1 MTRLLLL
8 LIVSMTVSTINAH
21 TADRNKLSAWVRQVM
36 TGDSIQ
42 ARRAANQ
49 HSRLMTAFVQMD
61 ETLAG
66 DVLTAH
72 GCRTYAQIGDIR
84 IATIPIAQLGALS
97 QHPAVRRIEAS
108 PTGHTTL
115 DTVPRVVN
123 ALPVYE
129 ATAAHPAFTG
139 SGVVVGV
146 MDVGFDLTHPTFY
159 NDATLSRY
167 RISAFWDQL
176 STDTIG
182 SPFPVGRD
190 FTGHDTILAAGCA
203 TDGATETHGTHTAG
217 IAAGSGYD
225 SPYRGLAYDS
235 DICLVANAVTS
246 DTIYISPD
254 DRLKYTTATD
264 ALGFKYIFD
273 YADSQGKPC
282 VLSFSEGYTPHLDD
296 DDRLFAEVMDKLS
309 GPGHILVISAGNEN
323 QCLTYAEKPR
333 GTDMAGCFMHCGK
346 REATYRI
353 MTDGPLTINVHGYGA
368 DGTMQQTLTFA
379 STDERWDEGLSDTLH
394 TEAGACAVSVTRHRA
409 YSSDHTVYIV
419 ELTAERPLYE
429 LGYMA
434 LAVQGTD
441 SHAEIFGS
449 SSSQLAVH
457 PDIDARWCAATKGRN
472 ILAPGCFPAAICVGA
487 TTWRT
492 AFTNYA
498 GQPIVATN
506 QNRGLRM
513 TESSTGPT
521 MSGLM
526 KPDVVAPGYFVTS
539 AYSSFYRPGQP
550 NDWAVRV
557 FEHGERTYSWTP
569 LSGTSMAT
577 PAVAGTIALWLQ
589 AKPTLTREEI
599 IDVFS
604 RTCRQPDNTLSY
616 PNNEYGYGEIDAYR
630 GLLDILGL
638 TTVETLSQHQPA
650 AVQMHVADG
659 LLHLTFNRQP
669 TAPLTV
675 TVYTANGQLLSQT
688 RLHPSSAQ
696 AQLPLDPLPPGI
708 YAVQL
713 QSAEP
718 SLTGSNLI
726 RIP

>member
-42 ARRAANQ
+42 ARRAANR

-84 IATIPIAQLGALS
+84 IATIPVAQLGALS

-146 MDVGFDLTHPTFY
+146 MDVGFDLTHPNFY

-190 FTGHDTILAAGCA
+190 FTGHDAILAAGCA
-203 TDGATETHGTHTAG
+203 TDGATETHGTHTTG

-225 SPYRGLAYDS
+225 TSYRGIAFDS
-235 DICLVANAVTS
+235 DLCLVANAVTS

-254 DRLKYTTATD
+254 DRYKYTTATD

-282 VLSFSEGYTPHLDD
+282 VASFSEGYSPHLDE
-296 DDRLFAEVMDKLS
+296 DDRLFSAFLDRLV
-309 GPGHILVISAGNEN
+309 GPGHILVASAGNEN
-323 QCLTYAEKPR
+323 QALTYAVKPK
-333 GTDMAGCFMHCGK
+333 GTAVAGSFIQTSED
-346 REATYRI
+346 EATYRI
-353 MTDGPLTINVHGYGA
+353 KA
-368 DGTMQQTLTFA
+368 DGKVTISLLAYQQEGGVQQTLAFDSSDT
-379 STDERWDEGLSDTLH
+379 RLDEGINDTLF
-394 TEAGACAVSVTRHRA
+394 TTGGPCAVHLTRHRS
-409 YSSDHTVYIV
+409 YTDDYYVYIM
-419 ELTAERPLYE
+419 ELSAAVKLQDMD
-429 LGYMA
+429 YMA
-434 LAVQGTD
+434 LTVEGEESQ
-441 SHAEIFGS
+441 AEIYGS
-449 SSSQLAVH
+449 SSSRLNSY
-457 PDIDARWCAATKGRN
+457 PDVDARWNAATYGHN

-492 AFTNYA
+492 SFTNFMGY
-498 GQPIVATN
+498 PIPAIN
-506 QNRGLRM
+506 QTRGRRM

-521 MSGLM
+521 MGGLM
-526 KPDVVAPGYFVTS
+526 KPDVVAPGYYVTS
-539 AYSSFYRPGQP
+539 SFSSYYYDGQP
-550 NDWAVRV
+550 NGWTVSL
-557 FEHGERTYSWTP
+557 FMLNGRTYLWNIA
-569 LSGTSMAT
+569 SGTSMAT

-650 AVQMHVADG
+650 AAQMRVADG
-659 LLHLTFNRQP
+659 LLYLTFNRQP
-669 TAPLTV
+669 TAPLIV
-675 TVYTANGQLLSQT
+675 SVYAVNGQQLSQM
-688 RLHPSSAQ
+688 RLHPSSMQ
-696 AQLPLDPLPPGI
+696 AQLPLGPLPPGI

-718 SLTGSNLI
+718 SLTGSGLI